1 MCDELGYVSCEK
13 EGGEVVFKEVW
24 LRGGK
29 KGRMISNNLGFKR
42 WNKMIKEKVVVGGM
56 VERVRDKGY
65 VVNMRGVCYRVKE
78 REKMREDK

>member
-1 MCDELGYVSCEK
+1 
-13 EGGEVVFKEVW
+13 
-24 LRGGK
+24 
-29 KGRMISNNLGFKR
+29 MISSNLGFKR
-42 WNKMIKEKVVVGGM
+42 WNEMIKEKVVVGGM